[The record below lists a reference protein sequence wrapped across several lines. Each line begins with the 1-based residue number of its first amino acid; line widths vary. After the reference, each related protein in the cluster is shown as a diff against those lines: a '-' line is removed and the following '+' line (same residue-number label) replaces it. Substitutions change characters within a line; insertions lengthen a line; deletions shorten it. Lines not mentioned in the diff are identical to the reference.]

1 MKNNRIENL
10 PLRDAFISTLQ
21 KIAEKDKKVI
31 LLTNDQ
37 GAPALDNFIKKL
49 PKQFYNSGIS
59 EQNIIGTAAGL
70 SILGFK
76 PYIYS
81 INSFIIYRT
90 IEYIKIDLC
99 SMKQPVTIV
108 GVGSGYSYPQDG
120 PTHHSTEDIALTV
133 PLSNLDVFNPSDSVL
148 ASDIVNFTYKS
159 KKPSFVRLDRQFC
172 EKFYL
177 KKNKISDGFRFIS
190 KLKIQKKKCVI
201 SSGFFVP
208 KLVNLFK
215 KQNKKYDLIDFYRLK
230 NFNLKNLVKSLSKYD
245 KIICVEEH
253 SLKFGIGSIIS
264 EIITDNQINL
274 KLKRLG
280 LLEDKI
286 FGYGSRDQ
294 LLKSN
299 KLGDDYILNSIKNF

>member
-1 MKNNRIENL
+1 MKSSKIENL

-37 GAPALDNFIKKL
+37 GAPALDDFIKKL
-49 PKQFYNSGIS
+49 PRQFFNSGIS

-76 PYIYS
+76 PYVYS
-81 INSFIIYRT
+81 ISSFIIYRT

-108 GVGSGYSYPQDG
+108 GVGSGYSYPEDG

-148 ASDIVNFTYKS
+148 TSEIVNFTYKS
-159 KKPSFVRLDRQFC
+159 KRPSFVRLDRQFC
-172 EKFYL
+172 QNFYF
-177 KKNKISDGFRFIS
+177 KKNNINKGFRFMTKS
-190 KLKIQKKKCVI
+190 LNNNKKCII
-201 SSGFFVP
+201 SSGFFIS
-208 KLVNLFK
+208 KLFNLLK
-215 KQNKKYDLIDFYRLK
+215 KKNYDLIDFYRFK
-230 NFNLKNLVKSLSKYD
+230 NYDKNSFIKAISKYD
-245 KIICVEEH
+245 KIICIEEH

-264 EIITDNQINL
+264 EIITDNQINT
-274 KLKRLG
+274 KLKRMG

-299 KLGDDYILNSIKNF
+299 KLNDDYLLSVIKKF

>member
-1 MKNNRIENL
+1 MSIKDIKKM
-10 PLRDAFISTLQ
+10 PLRDAFITTLKQ
-21 KIAEKDKKVI
+21 IALKDKKVI

-37 GAPALDNFIKKL
+37 GAPALDDFIKKL

-90 IEYIKIDLC
+90 IEYIKIDMC

-120 PTHHSTEDIALTV
+120 PTHHSTEDISLTV
-133 PLSNLDVFNPSDSVL
+133 PLSNLDVFNPSDSEL
-148 ASDIVNFTYKS
+148 TSDIIKFTHKS
-159 KKPSFVRLDRQFC
+159 KKPAFIRLDRQYC
-172 EKFYL
+172 EPNFFFKNNIAKGFRIINKS
-177 KKNKISDGFRFIS
+177 KKNN
-190 KLKIQKKKCVI
+190 KKCI
-201 SSGFFVP
+201 ITSGFFTS
-208 KLVNLFK
+208 KLFNLFK
-215 KQNKKYDLIDFYRLK
+215 KNNLDYDLIDFYKLK
-230 NFNLKNLVKSLSKYD
+230 NYDYRSFSKILSRYK
-245 KIICVEEH
+245 KIISIEEH

-264 EIITDNQINL
+264 ELITDNQIKT

-280 LLEDKI
+280 LLENEI

-294 LLKSN
+294 LLNNNGLSDKN
-299 KLGDDYILNSIKNF
+299 ILLLIKNF

>member
-1 MKNNRIENL
+1 MKNKNIIDL
-10 PLRDAFISTLQ
+10 PLRDAFITTLQ

-37 GAPALDNFIKKL
+37 GAPALDNFIRKL

-108 GVGSGYSYPQDG
+108 GVGSGYSYPEDG
-120 PTHHSTEDIALTV
+120 PTHHSTEDISLTV
-133 PLSNLDVFNPSDSVL
+133 PLSNLDVFNPSDSL
-148 ASDIVNFTYKS
+148 LTAEIINFTYKS
-159 KKPSFVRLDRQFC
+159 KNPAFVRLDRQYC
-172 EKFYL
+172 ETFYS
-177 KKNKISDGFRFIS
+177 KKNNIKNGYRFINKS
-190 KLKIQKKKCVI
+190 KNKNKKCI
-201 SSGFFVP
+201 ITSGFFVP
-208 KLVNLFK
+208 KLYKLLKEQKLDF
-215 KQNKKYDLIDFYRLK
+215 DIIDFYRLK
-230 NFNLKNLVKSLSKYD
+230 NYNHKKFAQILSNYN
-245 KIICVEEH
+245 KIICIEEH
-253 SLKFGIGSIIS
+253 ALKFGVGSIIS
-264 EIITDNQINL
+264 EIITDNQIKV

-280 LLEDKI
+280 LLEKNI

-294 LLKSN
+294 LLESN
-299 KLGDDYILNSIKNF
+299 NLGNNYILQTIKKF

>member
-1 MKNNRIENL
+1 MKNNEIENL
-10 PLRDAFISTLQ
+10 PLRDSFIYTLQ

-49 PKQFYNSGIS
+49 PKQFFNSGIS

-76 PYIYS
+76 PYVYS
-81 INSFIIYRT
+81 ISSFIIYRT

-108 GVGSGYSYPQDG
+108 GVGSGYSYPEDG
-120 PTHHSTEDIALTV
+120 PTHHSTEDISLTV
-133 PLSNLDVFNPSDSVL
+133 PLANLDVFNPSDSIL
-148 ASDIVNFTYKS
+148 TSEIVKFTYKS
-159 KKPSFVRLDRQFC
+159 KKPAFVRLDRQFC
-172 EKFYL
+172 PNFYS
-177 KKNKISDGFRFIS
+177 KKNNLNEGFRFMSKSKNNSEKCIISTGFFIS
-190 KLKIQKKKCVI
+190 KL
-201 SSGFFVP
+201 
-208 KLVNLFK
+208 LNLFK
-215 KQNKKYDLIDFYRLK
+215 IKKKNYDLIDLYRFK
-230 NFNLKNLVKSLSKYD
+230 NYNKKNLIKAISQYK
-245 KIICVEEH
+245 KIICIEEH
-253 SLKFGIGSIIS
+253 SLKFGVGSIIS
-264 EIITDNQINL
+264 EIITDNQISTN
-274 KLKRLG
+274 LKRLG

-299 KLGDDYILNSIKNF
+299 KLSDDNLLNTIKTF

>member
-1 MKNNRIENL
+1 MKNKNIIDL
-10 PLRDAFISTLQ
+10 PLRDAFITTLQ
-21 KIAEKDKKVI
+21 KIAEKDKKVV

-37 GAPALDNFIKKL
+37 GAPALDDFIKKL
-49 PKQFYNSGIS
+49 PNQFYNSGIS

-108 GVGSGYSYPQDG
+108 GVGSGYSYPEDG
-120 PTHHSTEDIALTV
+120 PTHHSTEDISLTL
-133 PLSNLDVFNPSDSVL
+133 PLSNLDVFNPSDSL
-148 ASDIVNFTYKS
+148 LTAEIVNFTYKS
-159 KKPSFVRLDRQFC
+159 KKPAFVRLDRQYC
-172 EKFYL
+172 ETFYS
-177 KKNKISDGFRFIS
+177 KKNNIKDGYRFINKS
-190 KLKIQKKKCVI
+190 RNKNKKCI
-201 SSGFFVP
+201 ITSGFFVP
-208 KLVNLFK
+208 KLYKLFK
-215 KQNKKYDLIDFYRLK
+215 EKKLDFDIIDFYRLK
-230 NFNLKNLVKSLSKYD
+230 NYNYKKFTQIISRYN
-245 KIICVEEH
+245 KIICIEEH

-264 EIITDNQINL
+264 EIITDNQIKV

-280 LLEDKI
+280 LLEENI

-299 KLGDDYILNSIKNF
+299 NLDNNYILQTIKKF